1 MAKIRAGF
9 VSNSSSS
16 SFVILGLKVTEEM
29 LSEFNEKSEKTWKT
43 IIKERFPKVC
53 FIDADSVGTDLLGIY
68 IHSELEESDIRET
81 DIIELIEILQNL
93 KTDMSIDSEIKL
105 YSGSEYC

>member
-1 MAKIRAGF
+1 MKVRAGF

-16 SFVILGLKVTEEM
+16 SFVVLGLKVTEEM
-29 LSEFNEKSEKTWKT
+29 LSEFNAKSEKTWNAL
-43 IIKERFPKVC
+43 IKEKFPKVR
-53 FIDADSVGTDLLGIY
+53 FIDADSVGTDLLGIRF
-68 IHSELEESDIRET
+68 HSGLEESDVQET
-81 DIIELIEILQNL
+81 DIMELIEILQNL